1 MHGDGGDKGRCC
13 GGAAVACLKSLEIPK
28 SVAELFFIRRNPLE
42 MSRLMLII
50 GSEVEPIMKTQWIWQ
65 HPEWPRFKWDMG
77 ALAEPLAKA
86 TGAQGQLRMV
96 GRVLDKDLTR
106 EALADVLQLE
116 GISTSAIEGE
126 HLNPA
131 SVAASVAR
139 HLDLPWDQTSPLS
152 RDADGV
158 VGVLCDATERHAEPL
173 SVARLCEWQK
183 ALFPESG
190 TRMGRLATG
199 VLRPGEVVVQ
209 SGPMGRELVEFEGVP
224 RRRLEAD
231 LEAFVSWFNESKGA
245 TNGLVRAGA
254 AHLWLVTLHPFEDGN
269 GRLTR
274 AVTDLA
280 LAQDEGRSDFLYRM
294 SSRIN
299 AVKGEYYSALK
310 KAQSFEG
317 GMDVTPWLQWFL
329 GQIPAACETSGKTV
343 KRVLA
348 KVAFWAQ
355 HRELDLNER
364 QRKVLNRLLDA
375 GPSGFEGGINAR
387 KYENLVKTTKA
398 TATRDLAGLVQ
409 AGCLIHVGGGGRST
423 SYDIPWER
431 LVQ

>member
-1 MHGDGGDKGRCC
+1 M
-13 GGAAVACLKSLEIPK
+13 
-28 SVAELFFIRRNPLE
+28 
-42 MSRLMLII
+42 
-50 GSEVEPIMKTQWIWQ
+50 
-65 HPEWPRFKWDMG
+65 
-77 ALAEPLAKA
+77 
-86 TGAQGQLRMV
+86 
-96 GRVLDKDLTR
+96 
-106 EALADVLQLE
+106 
-116 GISTSAIEGE
+116 
-126 HLNPA
+126 
-131 SVAASVAR
+131 
-139 HLDLPWDQTSPLS
+139 
-152 RDADGV
+152 
-158 VGVLCDATERHAEPL
+158 
-173 SVARLCEWQK
+173 
-183 ALFPESG
+183 
-190 TRMGRLATG
+190 
-199 VLRPGEVVVQ
+199 
-209 SGPMGRELVEFEGVP
+209 VEFEGVP
-224 RRRLEAD
+224 RRRLEAG
-231 LEAFVSWFNESKGA
+231 LGAFVSWFNKSKGS

-329 GQIPAACETSGKTV
+329 DQIPAACGTSGKTV

-375 GPSGFEGGINAR
+375 GPSGF
-387 KYENLVKTTKA
+387 
-398 TATRDLAGLVQ
+398 
-409 AGCLIHVGGGGRST
+409 
-423 SYDIPWER
+423 
-431 LVQ
+431 